1 MEVGQKPENAQC
13 QYDGVFVGWTFWSWW
28 ASHQP
33 TFKYLL
39 EAAGT
44 QSTYLQGRKAP
55 PKTAKKISNF
65 VVDNLEQKYK
75 KLGTNS
81 SVYTTEQKFF
91 EDNITKTF
99 YNLMEDAL
107 MNAGYGPL

>member
-1 MEVGQKPENAQC
+1 MTCNDQG
-13 QYDGVFVGWTFWSWW
+13 DFVYL
-28 ASHQP
+28 Q

-99 YNLMEDAL
+99 YNLMVCSDL
-107 MNAGYGPL
+107 IFSVQNHLSI

>member
-1 MEVGQKPENAQC
+1 MKWLGGFCYLQ
-13 QYDGVFVGWTFWSWW
+13 
-28 ASHQP
+28 

-99 YNLMEDAL
+99 YNLMVCSDL
-107 MNAGYGPL
+107 IFPVQNHLFI